1 MSVTAAT
8 LGGPKIASAPSL
20 LNTQPVLAESLAF
33 CFSVSVLLVLENAPV
48 CSEALLNKPVGCV
61 LLGVLAVR
69 GLPFTAKTNSQQAQ
83 PAVTS

>member
-33 CFSVSVLLVLENAPV
+33 CFSVFLENVA
-48 CSEALLNKPVGCV
+48 
-61 LLGVLAVR
+61 
-69 GLPFTAKTNSQQAQ
+69 
-83 PAVTS
+83 TSLIPRITRFPEQESSVHWNR